1 MTRPELDWRFLLEG
15 MMLPALCLLAG
26 AALLGTTTIY
36 RTRLDNR
43 LEAERQELAS
53 IEQERNELISRRK
66 AREQF
71 SATYRELT
79 ASSIVGP
86 DQRLQW
92 VQAVRSSAAS
102 LGLPYLRY
110 TTGPQEVFTAPYLM
124 AGISAPVFDSPM
136 DLQLGLVH
144 EVDLLRLLD
153 KLAASPGLF
162 HVRSCKLERLE
173 RNTAAESNQANLS
186 GSCQLAWFSIPSG
199 SSLAAANHGE

>member
-53 IEQERNELISRRK
+53 IEQERKELISRRE
-66 AREQF
+66 ARKQF
-71 SATYRELT
+71 SAIYRQLT
-79 ASSIVGP
+79 GSGIVGP
-86 DQRLQW
+86 DRRLQW
-92 VQAVRSSAAS
+92 VQALRGSAATV
-102 LGLPYLRY
+102 GLPYLRY
-110 TTGPQEVFTAPYLM
+110 TTGPQEVFAAPYLV

-144 EVDLLRLLD
+144 EADLLRLLD
-153 KLAASPGLF
+153 KLAEAPGLF
-162 HVRSCKLERLE
+162 HVRSCNIERLE
-173 RNTAAESNQANLS
+173 RNAPPESDQANLS
-186 GSCQLAWFSIPSG
+186 GSCQLAWFSIPPG
-199 SSLAAANHGE
+199 TSLAAVNQGE

>member
-1 MTRPELDWRFLLEG
+1 MIRPDPDWGFLRQG
-15 MMLPALCLLAG
+15 MLLPSLCLLVG
-26 AALLGTTTIY
+26 AALWATTTVY
-36 RTRLDNR
+36 RTRLDNT

-53 IEQERNELISRRK
+53 IEQERRELISRRE
-66 AREQF
+66 AREEF
-71 SATYRELT
+71 SATYRQLA
-79 ASSIVGP
+79 ASTIVGA

-92 VQAVRSSAAS
+92 VQALRSSAAS

-110 TTGPQEVFTAPYLM
+110 TTGPQEVFSAPWLV

-153 KLAASPGLF
+153 KLAESPGLF

-173 RNTAAESNQANLS
+173 RNTAAESNQANLN

>member
-1 MTRPELDWRFLLEG
+1 MIKPDPDWGFLRQR
-15 MMLPALCLLAG
+15 MLLPLLCLLVG
-26 AALLGTTTIY
+26 TALWSTTTVY
-36 RTRLDNR
+36 RTRVDNT

-53 IEQERNELISRRK
+53 IEQERKELIRRRE

-71 SATYRELT
+71 SNTYRQLT
-79 ASSIVGP
+79 ASGIVGP

-92 VQAVRSSAAS
+92 VQALRSSAAS

-144 EVDLLRLLD
+144 EMDLLRLLD

-173 RNTAAESNQANLS
+173 RNTAPESNQANLT

>member
-1 MTRPELDWRFLLEG
+1 MIKPDPDWGFLRQG
-15 MMLPALCLLAG
+15 MLLPALCLLLG
-26 AALLGTTTIY
+26 AALWGTTTIY
-36 RTRLDNR
+36 RTRLDNT
-43 LEAERQELAS
+43 LETGRQELAS

-71 SATYRELT
+71 SATYRQLT

-124 AGISAPVFDSPM
+124 AGISA
-136 DLQLGLVH
+136 G
-144 EVDLLRLLD
+144 
-153 KLAASPGLF
+153 
-162 HVRSCKLERLE
+162 
-173 RNTAAESNQANLS
+173 
-186 GSCQLAWFSIPSG
+186 I
-199 SSLAAANHGE
+199 